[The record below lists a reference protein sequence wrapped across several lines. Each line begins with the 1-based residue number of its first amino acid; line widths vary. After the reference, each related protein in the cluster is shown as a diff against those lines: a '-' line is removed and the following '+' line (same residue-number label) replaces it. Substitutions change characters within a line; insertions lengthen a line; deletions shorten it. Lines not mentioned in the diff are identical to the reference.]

1 MPGTYRLL
9 GCSAVVCLLSALALV
24 QVPAAD
30 EIVANQNRIPICVVA
45 AERLPVEADLAGLA
59 L

>member
-30 EIVANQNRIPICVVA
+30 EIVANQNRIPVCLVA
-45 AERLPVEADLAGLA
+45 AERCLSRLIWRA
-59 L
+59 